1 MAEQIEIIAEA
12 LCEGKSPLVAE
23 RLLKALEAQL
33 DRQELRPADDLGF
46 HLDQSSREPIAT
58 YLPYAGMDPPEL
70 DADRLVHVGGR
81 AGVRPRPSSRR
92 VRLPHL
98 AGPFLDYDVL

>member
-33 DRQELRPADDLGF
+33 AGEELRPADLGLDL
-46 HLDQSSREPIAT
+46 I
-58 YLPYAGMDPPEL
+58 
-70 DADRLVHVGGR
+70 
-81 AGVRPRPSSRR
+81 
-92 VRLPHL
+92 
-98 AGPFLDYDVL
+98 